1 MAQTVGTVYVEVVP
15 SGKGFGK
22 RIEGDI
28 SPAIDL
34 SLIHI

>member
-1 MAQTVGTVYVEVVP
+1 MSDNNITELYGAL
-15 SGKGFGK
+15 SKFLSA
-22 RIEGDI
+22 I